1 MTEAVHIKIT
11 IQQNT
16 RLDKDVQFTVCGHNA
31 EKTVWETELVII
43 LRSTSGY
50 K

>member
-16 RLDKDVQFTVCGHNA
+16 GLDKDVEFTVCGHNA
-31 EKTVWETELVII
+31 ENTMWKTEQI
-43 LRSTSGY
+43 L
-50 K
+50 